1 MNSKRFAQMRISP
14 LHIQQMLFAT
24 LAVLVTLIAIQQ
36 FQRWDNNR
44 AAMQEATQIKQQ
56 FTYSQSYTTAS
67 APLARDTALSFTPV
81 EGTAPVSEMPQQ
93 QQQQSW
99 VF

>member
-44 AAMQEATQIKQQ
+44 AAMHEATQIKQQ

-81 EGTAPVSEMPQQ
+81 EGTASVSEMPQQ
-93 QQQQSW
+93 QNQQSW

>member
-1 MNSKRFAQMRISP
+1 MNSKRLAQMRISP
-14 LHIQQMLFAT
+14 LHIQQVLFAS

-36 FQRWDNNR
+36 FQRWENAR
-44 AAMQEATQIKQQ
+44 EASQIKQQ

-67 APLARDTALSFTPV
+67 APMARDTSLKLNMTAV
-81 EGTAPVSEMPQQ
+81 EDTAPKSEVQHQQ
-93 QQQQSW
+93 TW